1 MLANGNMYVLKTFGR
16 LIMCIN
22 DLFLAADVLALF

>member
-1 MLANGNMYVLKTFGR
+1 MLAHGNMYVFKTFGR